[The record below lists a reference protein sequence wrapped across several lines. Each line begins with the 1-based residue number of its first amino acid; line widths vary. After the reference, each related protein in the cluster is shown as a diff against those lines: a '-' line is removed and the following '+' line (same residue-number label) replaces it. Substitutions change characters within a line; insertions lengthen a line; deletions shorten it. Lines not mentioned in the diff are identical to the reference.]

1 MAIVQV
7 LSSQVSFQKESYV
20 LTPEDVDNGYLLLN
34 KRAEANSVNAFID
47 RLAIH
52 EGLDY
57 LLEITED
64 NKTKIKFIGSFS
76 PGGSEEISEG
86 LAFFASYAV
95 R

>member
-7 LSSQVSFQKESYV
+7 LASQVSFRKEAHI
-20 LTPEDVDNGYLLLN
+20 LTLEDVENGYLVLN
-34 KRAEANSVNAFID
+34 NRAEANSVNAFID

-57 LLEITED
+57 LLEVTPE
-64 NKTKIKFIGSFS
+64 NKTKIKFIGSLS
-76 PGGSEEISEG
+76 PGSEEEISEG